1 MDEKVKAGYEALN
14 LINELGDNI
23 WIASPDEFVTERYQT
38 LISNMVGGWIGPDA
52 DNYIS
57 QLNTLSAKVSG
68 TFKWIEQFCLYM
80 KEHIQELID
89 EAQKQA
95 SKADELSTNL

>member
-1 MDEKVKAGYEALN
+1 MPDKIKAGQEALS
-14 LINELGDNI
+14 LIQELGDNI
-23 WIASPDEFVTERYQT
+23 WLSSPDEFVTDRYQT

-52 DNYIS
+52 DNYIT

-80 KEHIQELID
+80 QEHIQELIN
-89 EAQKQA
+89 EAEKQA
-95 SKADELSTNL
+95 SKADELNTNI